1 MLGFVRKSSAKTLHF
16 LLAPLHFFLER
27 GESTCVWHMNIYGK
41 KHKSTW
47 LVIPLQT
54 QHPQN
59 LMLQSIIFP
68 IISWP
73 SLGSKYPHHQ
83 THPCKKNLGK
93 ERDEQLRPTP
103 EGKTVRRNI
112 EFQSQNGTILL
123 FELFSLTSV
132 YTS

>member
-1 MLGFVRKSSAKTLHF
+1 
-16 LLAPLHFFLER
+16 
-27 GESTCVWHMNIYGK
+27 
-41 KHKSTW
+41 
-47 LVIPLQT
+47 
-54 QHPQN
+54 
-59 LMLQSIIFP
+59 MLQSIIFP

-73 SLGSKYPHHQ
+73 SLGSKYLIIRR
-83 THPCKKNLGK
+83 THVKKNLGK